1 MPIVVPSPEQNVID
15 LSTETSVNRDLT
27 HWFIMSDPVQLA
39 LVPHLKVRTGSGG
52 FTMQA
57 QPERE
62 TQTFRL
68 IPASAFEP
76 PVRSPDQGVQRRY
89 DYTLL
94 GEWNSVMDVNDRW
107 TDEVGQTWIID
118 NLVPAN
124 GYERK
129 GLVISYGK
137 QPRHG

>member
-1 MPIVVPSPEQNVID
+1 MPIVVPSPEENVID
-15 LSTETSVNRDLT
+15 LSGETTAQRELT
-27 HWFIMSDPVQLA
+27 HWFIMSDPMQIA
-39 LVPHLKVRTGSGG
+39 LTPYAELRTGSAGVV
-52 FTMQA
+52 MQA
-57 QPERE
+57 QPARE

-89 DYTLL
+89 EFTLM
-94 GEWNSVMDVNDRW
+94 GEWNSLMDVNDRW
-107 TDEVGQTWIID
+107 TDEVGQTWVID
-118 NLVPAN
+118 NLVSAN